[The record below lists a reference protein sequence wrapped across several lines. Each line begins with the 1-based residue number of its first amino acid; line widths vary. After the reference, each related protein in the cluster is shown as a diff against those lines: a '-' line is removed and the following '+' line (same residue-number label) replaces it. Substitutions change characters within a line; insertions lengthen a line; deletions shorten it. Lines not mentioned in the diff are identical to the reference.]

1 MRLASLL
8 VAGSV
13 LAWGQTPVVRAVID
27 RYCLSCHNE
36 RVKTADV
43 SLQLGTANTPET
55 NPDLWEKVVTK
66 LSHRHMPPIG
76 LPRPDEQTYN
86 SVISSLTEGLDR
98 AASARLN
105 PGRTGTFR
113 RLNRFEYH
121 NAIRD
126 ILAVDYNVSS
136 LLPNDETSHGFD
148 NVTVENL
155 SPTLL
160 ERYLSAAQKISRL
173 AVGSP
178 VRTPS
183 SDVILIPPD
192 LTQEEHI
199 EGLPFGTRGG
209 TSISYHFP
217 VSGSYE
223 LQIRLARDRNEKVE
237 GLDLAYR
244 VELTVDGVR
253 AGFYTVT
260 PPPSGTDHQDVD
272 KNLKAR
278 IAVTAGPHL
287 IGVSFPRKTSALLET
302 ERQPY
307 QAHFNMDRHPRIQP
321 ALYSISVLGPYNS
334 SGPGDS
340 PSRRRIFVCQPA
352 RTSEEDGCATTILTN
367 VLRRAYRRPVNSAD
381 LEMPLKFYRDARS
394 TGGFESGIEMALR
407 ALLVNPQFLF
417 RIEKDPPGGKPK
429 SAYLITDG
437 ELASR
442 LSFFLWSTIPDD
454 TLLDLSARGKL
465 KDPAI
470 LEQQVRRMLADP
482 RADSLVNN
490 FASQWLYLRNLAST
504 TPDPR
509 LFPDFDENLRG
520 AMQRETELFFES
532 ILREDR
538 PVLDLLRADYTF
550 LNERLARHY
559 GIPNVYG
566 SRFRRV
572 DLSGQ
577 SLRGG
582 LLSQAS
588 ILTVTSYSTR
598 TSPVIRGKWILSNIL
613 GTPPAPPPPAVPQ
626 LKEAGATS
634 TKGKLLTMRERVAE
648 HRANPA
654 CAGCH
659 NLMDPV
665 GFAFE
670 NYDAVGRWR
679 TTDGGVPVDASGT
692 MPDGSKFANAA
703 ELRQAMLRRPD
714 LFVSTLTEKLLIY
727 ALGRGVEP
735 FDAPAV
741 RKIVREAGRKEYR
754 FSSLILG
761 IVNSTPFTMRNSQ

>member
-1 MRLASLL
+1 MRLVTLFISGSLL
-8 VAGSV
+8 AQAQPQAS
-13 LAWGQTPVVRAVID
+13 RAVLD
-27 RYCLSCHNE
+27 KYCLSCHND

-43 SLQLGTANTPET
+43 SLQPSTANTPEK
-55 NPDLWEKVVTK
+55 NPALWEKVVTK

-76 LPRPDEQTYN
+76 LPRPDEQGYN
-86 SVISSLTEGLDR
+86 VAVSSLTASLDR
-98 AASARLN
+98 AAAGRLN
-105 PGRTGTFR
+105 AGRTGTFR
-113 RLNRFEYH
+113 RLNRVEYQ

-126 ILAVDYNVSS
+126 LLAVDYNVAS

-160 ERYLSAAQKISRL
+160 ERYLTAAQKISRL
-173 AVGSP
+173 AIGSP
-178 VRTPS
+178 VRTPG

-209 TSISYHFP
+209 TSVNYHFP
-217 VSGSYE
+217 VNGKYE
-223 LQIRLARDRNEKVE
+223 IQIRLARDRNERVE
-237 GLDLAYR
+237 GLDIPYR
-244 VELTVDGVR
+244 VELTLDGTR
-253 AGFYTVT
+253 AGLYTVT
-260 PPPSGTDHQDVD
+260 PPPRGSDHQDVD
-272 KNLKAR
+272 KHLTVKLA
-278 IAVTAGPHL
+278 ISAGPHQ

-321 ALYSISVLGPYNS
+321 ALYSISVIGPYEA
-334 SGPGDS
+334 SGAGDS
-340 PSRRRIFVCQPA
+340 PSRQRIFVCQPSGP
-352 RTSEEDGCATTILTN
+352 SEEDGCATTILSR
-367 VLRRAYRRPVNSAD
+367 VLRRAYRRPVTAAD
-381 LEMPLKFYRDARS
+381 LQAPLKFYRDARS
-394 TGGFESGIEMALR
+394 SGGFEIGIEMALR

-417 RIEKDPPGGKPK
+417 RIEKDPAVVASK
-429 SAYLITDG
+429 SAYRIADV

-454 TLLDLSARGKL
+454 TLLDLAERGKL

-482 RADSLVNN
+482 RAGALVSN
-490 FASQWLYLRNLAST
+490 FATQWLYLRNLAAT

-509 LFPDFDENLRG
+509 LFPDFDDNLRV
-520 AMQRETELFFES
+520 AMQRETEFFFES

-538 PVLDLLRADYTF
+538 NVLDLLRADYTF

-572 DLSGQ
+572 ALGETGI
-577 SLRGG
+577 RGG

-613 GTPPAPPPPAVPQ
+613 GTPPNPPPPAVPQ
-626 LKEAGATS
+626 LKEAGARRE
-634 TKGKLLTMRERVAE
+634 GKFLTMRERVAE

-679 TTDGGVPVDASGT
+679 TADGGVPVDASGV

-703 ELRQAMLRRPD
+703 DLRQAMLRRPE

-741 RKIVREAGRKEYR
+741 RQIVRDASRKDFR

-761 IVNSTPFTMRNSQ
+761 IVNSTPFAMRNSL

>member
-1 MRLASLL
+1 MRLVTLFISGSLL
-8 VAGSV
+8 AQAQPQAARG
-13 LAWGQTPVVRAVID
+13 VID
-27 RYCLSCHNE
+27 KYCVSCHSD

-43 SLQLGTANTPET
+43 SLQPSTANTPET
-55 NPDLWEKVVTK
+55 NPALWEKVVTK

-76 LPRPDEQTYN
+76 LPRPDEQGYN
-86 SVISSLTEGLDR
+86 IAVSSLTASLDS
-98 AASARLN
+98 AAAGRLN
-105 PGRTGTFR
+105 AGRTGTFR
-113 RLNRFEYH
+113 RLNRVEYQ

-126 ILAVDYNVSS
+126 LLAVDYNVAS

-160 ERYLSAAQKISRL
+160 ERYLTAAQKISRL
-173 AVGSP
+173 AIGSP
-178 VRTPS
+178 IRTPG

-209 TSISYHFP
+209 TSVNYHFP
-217 VSGSYE
+217 VNGKYE
-223 LQIRLARDRNEKVE
+223 IQIRLARDRNERVE
-237 GLDLAYR
+237 GLDLPYR
-244 VELTVDGVR
+244 VELTLDGTR
-253 AGFYTVT
+253 AGLYTVT
-260 PPPSGTDHQDVD
+260 PPPRGSDHQDVD
-272 KNLKAR
+272 KHLTVKLA
-278 IAVTAGPHL
+278 IQAGPHQ

-321 ALYSISVLGPYNS
+321 ALYSISVIGPYEA
-334 SGPGDS
+334 SGAGDS
-340 PSRRRIFVCQPA
+340 PSRQRIFVCRPSGP
-352 RTSEEDGCATTILTN
+352 TEEDNCATRILTKL
-367 VLRRAYRRPVNSAD
+367 LRRAYRRPVTAAD
-381 LEMPLKFYRDARS
+381 LQGPLKFYRDARS
-394 TGGFESGIEMALR
+394 SGGFENGIEMAVR

-417 RIEKDPPGGKPK
+417 RIEKD
-429 SAYLITDG
+429 SAGVPSKTAYRMGDV

-454 TLLDLSARGKL
+454 TLLNLAERGKL
-465 KDPAI
+465 KNPAI
-470 LEQQVRRMLADP
+470 LEEQVRRMLADP
-482 RADSLVNN
+482 RSGALVNN
-490 FASQWLYLRNLAST
+490 FATQWLYLRNLAAT

-509 LFPDFDENLRG
+509 LFPDFDDNLRV
-520 AMQRETELFFES
+520 AMQKETELFFES

-538 PVLDLLRADYTF
+538 NVMDLLRADYTF

-572 DLSGQ
+572 SLGESGI
-577 SLRGG
+577 RGG

-613 GTPPAPPPPAVPQ
+613 GTPPSPPPPAVPQ
-626 LKEAGATS
+626 LKEAGATRE
-634 TKGKLLTMRERVAE
+634 GKFLTMRERVAE

-654 CAGCH
+654 CASCH

-679 TTDGGVPVDASGT
+679 TADGGVPVDASGV

-703 ELRQAMLRRPD
+703 DLRKAMLRRPE

-741 RKIVREAGRKEYR
+741 RQIVRDSSRKEFR

-761 IVNSTPFTMRNSQ
+761 IVNSTPFAMRNSL

>member
-1 MRLASLL
+1 MRLVTLFISGSLL
-8 VAGSV
+8 AQAQPQAS
-13 LAWGQTPVVRAVID
+13 RAVLD
-27 RYCLSCHNE
+27 KYCLSCHND

-43 SLQLGTANTPET
+43 SLQPSTANTPEK
-55 NPDLWEKVVTK
+55 NPALWEKVVTK
-66 LSHRHMPPIG
+66 LNHRHMPPIG
-76 LPRPDEQTYN
+76 LPRPDEQGYN
-86 SVISSLTEGLDR
+86 VAVSSLTASLDR
-98 AASARLN
+98 AASSPLN
-105 PGRTGTFR
+105 AGRTGTFR
-113 RLNRFEYH
+113 RLNRVEYQ

-126 ILAVDYNVSS
+126 LLAVDYNVAS

-160 ERYLSAAQKISRL
+160 ERYLTAAQKISRL
-173 AVGSP
+173 AIGSP
-178 VRTPS
+178 VRTPG

-209 TSISYHFP
+209 TSVNYHFP
-217 VSGSYE
+217 VNGKYE
-223 LQIRLARDRNEKVE
+223 IQIRLARDRNERVE
-237 GLDLAYR
+237 GLDIPYR
-244 VELTVDGVR
+244 VELTLDGTR
-253 AGFYTVT
+253 AGLYTVT
-260 PPPSGTDHQDVD
+260 PPPRGSDHQDVD
-272 KNLKAR
+272 KHLTVKLA
-278 IAVTAGPHL
+278 ISAGPHQ

-321 ALYSISVLGPYNS
+321 ALYSISVIGPYEA
-334 SGPGDS
+334 SGAGDS
-340 PSRRRIFVCQPA
+340 PSRQRIFVCQPSGP
-352 RTSEEDGCATTILTN
+352 SEEDGCATTILSR
-367 VLRRAYRRPVNSAD
+367 VLRRAYRRPVTAAD
-381 LEMPLKFYRDARS
+381 LQAPLKFYRDARS
-394 TGGFESGIEMALR
+394 SGGFEIGIEMALR

-417 RIEKDPPGGKPK
+417 RIEKDPAVVASK
-429 SAYLITDG
+429 SAYRIADV

-454 TLLDLSARGKL
+454 TLLDLAERGKL

-482 RADSLVNN
+482 RAGALVSN
-490 FASQWLYLRNLAST
+490 FATQWLYLRNLAAT

-509 LFPDFDENLRG
+509 LFPDFDDNLRV
-520 AMQRETELFFES
+520 AMQRETEFFFES

-538 PVLDLLRADYTF
+538 NVLDLLRADYTF

-572 DLSGQ
+572 ALGETGI
-577 SLRGG
+577 RGG

-613 GTPPAPPPPAVPQ
+613 GTPPNPPPPAVPQ
-626 LKEAGATS
+626 LKEAGARRE
-634 TKGKLLTMRERVAE
+634 GKFLTMRERVAE

-679 TTDGGVPVDASGT
+679 TADGGVPVDASGV

-703 ELRQAMLRRPD
+703 DLRQAMLRRPE

-741 RKIVREAGRKEYR
+741 RQIVRDASRKDFR

-761 IVNSTPFTMRNSQ
+761 IVNSTPFAMRNSL

>member
-1 MRLASLL
+1 MRLVTLFISGSLL
-8 VAGSV
+8 AQAQPQAS
-13 LAWGQTPVVRAVID
+13 RAVLD
-27 RYCLSCHNE
+27 KYCLSCHND

-43 SLQLGTANTPET
+43 SLQPSTANTPEK
-55 NPDLWEKVVTK
+55 NPALWEKVVTK

-76 LPRPDEQTYN
+76 LPRPDEQGYN
-86 SVISSLTEGLDR
+86 VAVSSLTASLDR
-98 AASARLN
+98 AAAGRLN
-105 PGRTGTFR
+105 AGRTGTFR
-113 RLNRFEYH
+113 RLNRVEYQ

-126 ILAVDYNVSS
+126 LLAVDYNVAS

-160 ERYLSAAQKISRL
+160 ERYLTAAQKISRL
-173 AVGSP
+173 AIGSP
-178 VRTPS
+178 VRTPG

-209 TSISYHFP
+209 TSVNYHFP
-217 VSGSYE
+217 VNGKYE
-223 LQIRLARDRNEKVE
+223 IQIRLARDRNERVE
-237 GLDLAYR
+237 GLDIPYR
-244 VELTVDGVR
+244 VELTLDGTR
-253 AGFYTVT
+253 AGLYTVT
-260 PPPSGTDHQDVD
+260 PPPRGSDHQDVD
-272 KNLKAR
+272 KHLTVKLA
-278 IAVTAGPHL
+278 ISAGPHQ

-321 ALYSISVLGPYNS
+321 ALYSISVIGPYEA
-334 SGPGDS
+334 SGAGDS
-340 PSRRRIFVCQPA
+340 PSRQRIFVCRPSGP
-352 RTSEEDGCATTILTN
+352 SEEDGCAITILSR
-367 VLRRAYRRPVNSAD
+367 VLRRAYRRPVTAAD
-381 LEMPLKFYRDARS
+381 LQAPLKFYRDARS
-394 TGGFESGIEMALR
+394 SGGFEIGIEMALR

-417 RIEKDPPGGKPK
+417 RIEKDPAVVASK
-429 SAYLITDG
+429 SAYRIADV

-454 TLLDLSARGKL
+454 TLLDLAERGKL

-482 RADSLVNN
+482 RAGALVSN
-490 FASQWLYLRNLAST
+490 FATQWLYLRNLAAT

-509 LFPDFDENLRG
+509 LFPDFDDNLRV
-520 AMQRETELFFES
+520 AMQRETEFFFES

-538 PVLDLLRADYTF
+538 NVLDLLRADYTF

-572 DLSGQ
+572 ALGETGI
-577 SLRGG
+577 RGG

-613 GTPPAPPPPAVPQ
+613 GTPPNPPPPAVPQ
-626 LKEAGATS
+626 LKEAGARRE
-634 TKGKLLTMRERVAE
+634 GKFLTMRERVAE

-679 TTDGGVPVDASGT
+679 TADGGVPVDASGV

-703 ELRQAMLRRPD
+703 DLRQAMLRRPE

-741 RKIVREAGRKEYR
+741 RQIVRDASRKDFR

-761 IVNSTPFTMRNSQ
+761 IVNSTPFAMRNSL

>member
-1 MRLASLL
+1 MRLVTLFISGSLL
-8 VAGSV
+8 AQAQPQAS
-13 LAWGQTPVVRAVID
+13 RAVLD
-27 RYCLSCHNE
+27 KYCLSCHND

-43 SLQLGTANTPET
+43 SLQPSTANTPEK
-55 NPDLWEKVVTK
+55 NPALWEKVVTK
-66 LSHRHMPPIG
+66 LNHRHMPPIG
-76 LPRPDEQTYN
+76 LPRPDEQGYN
-86 SVISSLTEGLDR
+86 VAVSSLTASLDR
-98 AASARLN
+98 AASSPLN
-105 PGRTGTFR
+105 AGRTGTFR
-113 RLNRFEYH
+113 RLNRVEYQ

-126 ILAVDYNVSS
+126 LLAVDYNVAS

-160 ERYLSAAQKISRL
+160 ERYLTAAQKISRL
-173 AVGSP
+173 AIGSP
-178 VRTPS
+178 VRTPG

-209 TSISYHFP
+209 TSVNYHFP
-217 VSGSYE
+217 VNGKYE
-223 LQIRLARDRNEKVE
+223 IQIRLARDRNERVE
-237 GLDLAYR
+237 GLDIPYR
-244 VELTVDGVR
+244 VELTLDGTR
-253 AGFYTVT
+253 AGLYTVT
-260 PPPSGTDHQDVD
+260 PPPRGSDHQDVD
-272 KNLKAR
+272 KHLTVKLA
-278 IAVTAGPHL
+278 ISAGPHQ

-321 ALYSISVLGPYNS
+321 ALYSISVIGPYEA
-334 SGPGDS
+334 SGAGDS
-340 PSRRRIFVCQPA
+340 PSRQRIFVCQPSGP
-352 RTSEEDGCATTILTN
+352 SEEDGCATTILSR
-367 VLRRAYRRPVNSAD
+367 VLRRAYRRPVTAAD
-381 LEMPLKFYRDARS
+381 LQAPLKFYRDARS
-394 TGGFESGIEMALR
+394 SGGFEIGIEMALR

-417 RIEKDPPGGKPK
+417 RIEKDPAVVASK
-429 SAYLITDG
+429 SAYRIADV

-454 TLLDLSARGKL
+454 TLLDLAERGKL

-482 RADSLVNN
+482 RAGALVSN
-490 FASQWLYLRNLAST
+490 FATQWLYLRNLAAT

-509 LFPDFDENLRG
+509 LFPDFDDNLRV

-538 PVLDLLRADYTF
+538 NVLDLLRADYTF

-572 DLSGQ
+572 ALGETGI
-577 SLRGG
+577 RGG

-613 GTPPAPPPPAVPQ
+613 GTPPNPPPPAVPQ
-626 LKEAGATS
+626 LKEAGARRE
-634 TKGKLLTMRERVAE
+634 GKFLTMRERVAE

-679 TTDGGVPVDASGT
+679 TADGGVPVDASGV

-703 ELRQAMLRRPD
+703 DLRQAMLRRPE

-741 RKIVREAGRKEYR
+741 RQIVRDASRKDFR

-761 IVNSTPFTMRNSQ
+761 IVNSTPFAMRNSL

>member
-1 MRLASLL
+1 MRLVTLFISGSLL
-8 VAGSV
+8 AQAQPQAS
-13 LAWGQTPVVRAVID
+13 RAVLD
-27 RYCLSCHNE
+27 KYCLSCHND

-43 SLQLGTANTPET
+43 SLQPSTANTPEK
-55 NPDLWEKVVTK
+55 NPALWEKVVTK

-76 LPRPDEQTYN
+76 LPRPDEQGYN
-86 SVISSLTEGLDR
+86 VAVSSLTASLDR
-98 AASARLN
+98 AASSPLN
-105 PGRTGTFR
+105 AGRTGTFR
-113 RLNRFEYH
+113 RLNRVEYQ

-126 ILAVDYNVSS
+126 LLAVDYNVAS

-160 ERYLSAAQKISRL
+160 ERYLTAAQKISRL
-173 AVGSP
+173 AIGSP
-178 VRTPS
+178 VRTPG

-209 TSISYHFP
+209 TSVNYHFP
-217 VSGSYE
+217 VNGKYE
-223 LQIRLARDRNEKVE
+223 IQIRLARDRNERVE
-237 GLDLAYR
+237 GLDIPYR
-244 VELTVDGVR
+244 VELTLDGTR
-253 AGFYTVT
+253 AGLYTVT
-260 PPPSGTDHQDVD
+260 PPPRGSDHQDVD
-272 KNLKAR
+272 KHLTVKLA
-278 IAVTAGPHL
+278 ISAGPHQ

-321 ALYSISVLGPYNS
+321 ALYSISVIGPYEA
-334 SGPGDS
+334 SGAGDS
-340 PSRRRIFVCQPA
+340 PSRQRIFVCQPSGP
-352 RTSEEDGCATTILTN
+352 SEEDGCATTILSR
-367 VLRRAYRRPVNSAD
+367 VLRRAYRRPVTAAD
-381 LEMPLKFYRDARS
+381 LQAPLKFYRDARS
-394 TGGFESGIEMALR
+394 SGGFEIGIEMALR

-417 RIEKDPPGGKPK
+417 RIEKDPAVVASK
-429 SAYLITDG
+429 SAYRIADV

-454 TLLDLSARGKL
+454 TLLDLAERGKL

-482 RADSLVNN
+482 RAGALVSN
-490 FASQWLYLRNLAST
+490 FATQWLYLRNLAAT

-509 LFPDFDENLRG
+509 LFPDFDDNLRV
-520 AMQRETELFFES
+520 AMQRETEFFFES

-538 PVLDLLRADYTF
+538 NVLDLLRADYTF

-572 DLSGQ
+572 ALGETGI
-577 SLRGG
+577 RGG

-613 GTPPAPPPPAVPQ
+613 GTPPNPPPPAVPQ
-626 LKEAGATS
+626 LKEAGARRE
-634 TKGKLLTMRERVAE
+634 GKFLTMRERVAE

-679 TTDGGVPVDASGT
+679 TADGGVPVDASGV

-703 ELRQAMLRRPD
+703 DLRQAMLRRPE

-741 RKIVREAGRKEYR
+741 RQIVRDASRKDFR

-761 IVNSTPFTMRNSQ
+761 IVNSTPFAMRNSL

>member
-1 MRLASLL
+1 MRLVTLFISGSLL
-8 VAGSV
+8 AQAQPQAS
-13 LAWGQTPVVRAVID
+13 RAVLD
-27 RYCLSCHNE
+27 KYCLSCHND

-43 SLQLGTANTPET
+43 SLQPSTANTPEK
-55 NPDLWEKVVTK
+55 NPALWEKVVTK
-66 LSHRHMPPIG
+66 LNHRHMPPIG
-76 LPRPDEQTYN
+76 LPRPDEQGYN
-86 SVISSLTEGLDR
+86 VAVSSLTASLDR
-98 AASARLN
+98 AAAGRLN
-105 PGRTGTFR
+105 AGRTGTFR
-113 RLNRFEYH
+113 RLNRVEYQ

-126 ILAVDYNVSS
+126 LLAVDYNVAS

-160 ERYLSAAQKISRL
+160 ERYLTAAQKISRL
-173 AVGSP
+173 AIGSP
-178 VRTPS
+178 VRTPG

-209 TSISYHFP
+209 TSVNYHFP
-217 VSGSYE
+217 VNGKYE
-223 LQIRLARDRNEKVE
+223 IQIRLARDRNERVE
-237 GLDLAYR
+237 GLDIPYR
-244 VELTVDGVR
+244 VELTLDGTR
-253 AGFYTVT
+253 AGLYTVT
-260 PPPSGTDHQDVD
+260 PPPRGSDHQDVD
-272 KNLKAR
+272 KHLTVKLA
-278 IAVTAGPHL
+278 ISAGPHQ

-321 ALYSISVLGPYNS
+321 ALYSISVIGPYEA
-334 SGPGDS
+334 SGAGDS
-340 PSRRRIFVCQPA
+340 PSRQRIFVCQPSGP
-352 RTSEEDGCATTILTN
+352 SEEDGCATTILSR
-367 VLRRAYRRPVNSAD
+367 VLRRAYRRPVTAAD
-381 LEMPLKFYRDARS
+381 LQAPLKFYRDARS
-394 TGGFESGIEMALR
+394 SGGFEIGIEMALR

-417 RIEKDPPGGKPK
+417 RIEKDPAVVASK
-429 SAYLITDG
+429 SAYRIADV

-454 TLLDLSARGKL
+454 TLLDLAERGKL

-482 RADSLVNN
+482 RAGALVSN
-490 FASQWLYLRNLAST
+490 FATQWLYLRNLAAT

-509 LFPDFDENLRG
+509 LFPDFDDNLRV
-520 AMQRETELFFES
+520 AMQRETEFFFES

-538 PVLDLLRADYTF
+538 NVLDLLRADYTF

-572 DLSGQ
+572 ALGETGI
-577 SLRGG
+577 RGG

-613 GTPPAPPPPAVPQ
+613 GTPPNPPPPAVPQ
-626 LKEAGATS
+626 LKEAGARRE
-634 TKGKLLTMRERVAE
+634 GKFLTMRERVAE

-679 TTDGGVPVDASGT
+679 TADGGVPVDASGV

-703 ELRQAMLRRPD
+703 DLRQAMLRRPE

-741 RKIVREAGRKEYR
+741 RQIVRDASRKDFR

-761 IVNSTPFTMRNSQ
+761 IVNSTPFAMRNSL